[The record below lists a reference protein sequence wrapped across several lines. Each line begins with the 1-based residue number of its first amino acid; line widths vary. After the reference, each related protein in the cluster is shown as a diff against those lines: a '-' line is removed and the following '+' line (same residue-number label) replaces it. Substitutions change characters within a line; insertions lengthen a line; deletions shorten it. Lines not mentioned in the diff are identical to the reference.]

1 VQRTG
6 VIVLACWQHGT
17 HWNWRIRMKIV
28 IAPDSFKDSLS
39 AQGVADAIA
48 LGLAQVWPD
57 ALLIKCPMADGG
69 EGTVESV
76 LAACEGE
83 LQRTQVRGPLGTTV
97 EAAWGW
103 LPQSHTAIIEM
114 AEASGLQLVPPGK
127 RDACFSSTFGTGEL
141 IRAALD
147 AGAQRV
153 ILAIGGS
160 ATNDGG
166 AGAMQA
172 LGVKLLDAQGRTLA
186 PGGLALA
193 QLARID
199 MSEID
204 PRLAEVRFDIA
215 ADVNNPLC
223 GPHGASAIFGPQK
236 GASPEQ
242 VQQLDRALGHFA
254 ERCAEV
260 LNKDVRDEP
269 GSGAAGGLGFAAKAF
284 LGAQFKAG
292 VEVVAELVGLD
303 DAVKGADLVIT
314 GEGRFD
320 AQTLRGKTPFGVARI
335 ARQHGVPVIV
345 LAGTLGEGYQ
355 ALYEHGIDAAFALA
369 SGPMTLEQA
378 CAEAP
383 RLLRERA
390 SDVARVWRVALRKA

>member
-1 VQRTG
+1 
-6 VIVLACWQHGT
+6 
-17 HWNWRIRMKIV
+17 MKIV

-39 AQGVADAIA
+39 AAGVAQAIA
-48 LGLAQVWPD
+48 EGWAQVWP
-57 ALLIKCPMADGG
+57 AAHVLQCPMADGG
-69 EGTVESV
+69 EGTVDAV
-76 LAACEGE
+76 LAACKGE
-83 LQRTQVRGPLGTTV
+83 LRRHTVRGPLGDSV
-97 EAAWGW
+97 EARWGW
-103 LPQSHTAIIEM
+103 LADSHTAMIEM
-114 AEASGLQLVPPGK
+114 AEASGLQLVAPGQ
-127 RDACFSSTFGTGEL
+127 RDACSSTTYGTGEL

-147 AGAQRV
+147 AGAQRI

-172 LGVKLLDAQGRTLA
+172 LGVQLLDSERQPLPA
-186 PGGLALA
+186 GGLALA
-193 QLARID
+193 RLAHISLEQL
-199 MSEID
+199 D
-204 PRLAEVRFDIA
+204 PRLAQVRFEIA

-242 VQQLDRALGHFA
+242 VAQLDAALGHFA
-254 ERCAEV
+254 DHCAQV
-260 LNKDVRDEP
+260 LPKDVRDEP

-284 LGAQFKAG
+284 LAAQFRPG

-303 DAVKGADLVIT
+303 EAVRGADLVIT

-335 ARQHGVPVIV
+335 AQRQGVPVVVI
-345 LAGTLGEGYQ
+345 AGTLGEGYEQ
-355 ALYEHGIDAAFALA
+355 MYAQGVDAAFALP
-369 SGPMTLEQA
+369 SGPMSLEQA
-378 CAEAP
+378 CHEAP

-390 SDVARVWRVALRKA
+390 SDIARVWRLAIQRG

>member
-1 VQRTG
+1 
-6 VIVLACWQHGT
+6 
-17 HWNWRIRMKIV
+17 MKVV

-39 AQGVADAIA
+39 AQGVAEAIA
-48 LGLAQVWPD
+48 LGLAQVWPQ
-57 ALLIKCPMADGG
+57 ATLVKCPMADGG
-69 EGTVESV
+69 EGTVESI
-76 LAACEGE
+76 LAACAGE
-83 LQRTQVRGPLGTTV
+83 LRRSRVRGPLGAPV

-103 LPQSHTAIIEM
+103 LPQTQTAIIEM
-114 AEASGLQLVPPGK
+114 AEASGLQLVPPGQ
-127 RDACFSSTFGTGEL
+127 RDACISSTFGTGEL

-172 LGVKLLDAQGRTLA
+172 LGIKLLDAQNQALV

-193 QLARID
+193 QLARLD
-199 MSEID
+199 LSALD
-204 PRLAEVRFDIA
+204 PRLAQVRFDIA

-236 GASPEQ
+236 GASPAQ
-242 VQQLDRALGHFA
+242 VQQLDQALGHFA
-254 ERCAEV
+254 ELCAQA
-260 LNKDVRDEP
+260 LGKDVRDEP

-284 LGAQFKAG
+284 LGAQFQAG
-292 VEVVAELVGLD
+292 VEVVAELVGLA
-303 DAVKGADLVIT
+303 DAVKDADLVIT

-335 ARQHGVPVIV
+335 AKQHGVPVVVI
-345 LAGTLGEGYQ
+345 AGTLGDGYQ
-355 ALYEHGIDAAFALA
+355 ELYGHGIDAAFAVT

-390 SDVARVWRVALRKA
+390 TDIARVWQMARRSV

>member
-1 VQRTG
+1 
-6 VIVLACWQHGT
+6 
-17 HWNWRIRMKIV
+17 MKVV

-48 LGLAQVWPD
+48 LGLAEVWPD
-57 ALLIKCPMADGG
+57 AQLIKCPMADGG

-76 LAACEGE
+76 LAACDGE
-83 LQRTQVRGPLGTTV
+83 LRRTEVRGPLGATV
-97 EAAWGW
+97 NAAWGW
-103 LPQSHTAIIEM
+103 LPHNHTAIIEM
-114 AEASGLQLVPPGK
+114 AEASGLQLVPLAR
-127 RDACFSSTFGTGEL
+127 RDACISSTFGTGEL

-172 LGVKLLDAQGRTLA
+172 LGVKLLDAQEQTLA

-199 MSEID
+199 LSDLD

-223 GPHGASAIFGPQK
+223 GPHGASTIFGPQK
-236 GASPEQ
+236 GATPEQ
-242 VQQLDRALGHFA
+242 VQQLDHALGHFA
-254 ERCAEV
+254 EHCAQA

-284 LGAQFKAG
+284 LGAQFQAG
-292 VEVVAELVGLD
+292 VEVVAELVGLA
-303 DAVKGADLVIT
+303 DAVKNADLVIT

-335 ARQHGVPVIV
+335 AKQHGVPVIV
-345 LAGTLGEGYQ
+345 IAGTLGDDYQ
-355 ALYEHGIDAAFALA
+355 AMYKYGVDAAFALP
-369 SGPMTLEQA
+369 SGPMSLVQA
-378 CAEAP
+378 CAQAP

-390 SDVARVWRVALRKA
+390 GDIARVWQLTL